1 MKSMRSIEIME
12 QNGKTRSKRSAII
25 IMGLALFATQFGA
38 GNLIFPPF
46 LGRDTGS
53 SWFVGFIGFF
63 LMDVGLA
70 VAAIIATVSNKKG
83 GVDGVMGKIGRIP
96 GKAMV
101 TAIIICLG
109 PLIAIPRTA
118 ATTYEMGIKLL
129 IPGLPQWAFGAIFY
143 GIALLL
149 VIRPTKVVDI
159 IGNYLTPILLAVM
172 VLLIVIGI
180 VNPIDEAAILA
191 NASPMHDGIVNGYQT
206 LDGIGGVPQTLMMI
220 TAACAYGYTTK
231 DEIRQ
236 TVSGSAVISGTLLA
250 LVYGGLTYLGSTVSG
265 IAEFKN
271 LEQAPLLMAITNR
284 LLGNYGVIALTI
296 IVLMA
301 CLTTAIGLSAVVGD
315 YFKDLTNGK
324 MQYKYTVVAVIVFS
338 YILSNF
344 GLSNIIALAGPILS
358 ILYPPL
364 IVLVV
369 MTLLE
374 KVVKN
379 EMSACVGAYVSLLAS
394 LAGTLP
400 MGALSDMAAKLPF
413 AADGLGW
420 FVPAVIGCVV
430 GAFIPKPQGKK
441 AENLKANANLD

>member
-1 MKSMRSIEIME
+1 ME

-83 GVDGVMGKIGRIP
+83 GVDGVMGKMGRIP

-118 ATTYEMGIKLL
+118 ATTYEMGVKLL

-180 VNPIDEAAILA
+180 VNPIDETAILA
-191 NASPMHDGIVNGYQT
+191 NASPMHDGFVNGYQT

-250 LVYGGLTYLGSTVSG
+250 LVYGGLTYLGSTISG
-265 IAEFKN
+265 IAEYKN
-271 LEQAPLLMAITNR
+271 LEQAPLLMAITNK
-284 LLGNYGVIALTI
+284 LLGSYGVIALTI

-301 CLTTAIGLSAVVGD
+301 CLTTAIGLSSV
-315 YFKDLTNGK
+315 
-324 MQYKYTVVAVIVFS
+324 
-338 YILSNF
+338 
-344 GLSNIIALAGPILS
+344 
-358 ILYPPL
+358 
-364 IVLVV
+364 
-369 MTLLE
+369 E
-374 KVVKN
+374 
-379 EMSACVGAYVSLLAS
+379 
-394 LAGTLP
+394 
-400 MGALSDMAAKLPF
+400 
-413 AADGLGW
+413 
-420 FVPAVIGCVV
+420 IGRAHV
-430 GAFIPKPQGKK
+430 
-441 AENLKANANLD
+441 

>member
-1 MKSMRSIEIME
+1 ME

-25 IMGLALFATQFGA
+25 VMGLALFAMQFGA

-53 SWFVGFIGFF
+53 SWFIGFIGFF

-70 VAAIIATVSNKKG
+70 VAAILATVSNKEG
-83 GVDGVMGKIGRIP
+83 TVDGVMGKIGRIP

-109 PLIAIPRTA
+109 PLVAIPRTA
-118 ATTYEMGIKLL
+118 ATTYEMGVKVLL
-129 IPGLPQWAFGAIFY
+129 PGLPQWAFGAIFY
-143 GIALLL
+143 GIALIL

-172 VLLIVIGI
+172 VLLIIIGI
-180 VNPIDEAAILA
+180 VNPIDEAAILSSA
-191 NASPMHDGIVNGYQT
+191 EPMHDGIVNGYQT
-206 LDGIGGVPQTLMMI
+206 LDGIGGVPQTLTMI
-220 TAACAYGYTTK
+220 TAATAYGYTSK
-231 DEIRQ
+231 QEIKE
-236 TVSGSAVISGTLLA
+236 TVGGSALISGALLA
-250 LVYGGLTYLGSTVSG
+250 LVYGGLTYLGATVSG
-265 IAEFKN
+265 IAEYKN

-284 LLGNYGVIALTI
+284 LLGNYGVIALTV

-315 YFKDLTNGK
+315 YFKTLSNGK
-324 MQYKYTVVAVIVFS
+324 LKYQNTVVAVIILS

-358 ILYPPL
+358 VLYPPL

-374 KVVKN
+374 KVIKN
-379 EMSACVGAYVSLLAS
+379 DMSACVGAYVALLVS
-394 LAGTLP
+394 LAGVLP
-400 MGALSDMAAKLPF
+400 LGPISDIVAKLPF

-420 FVPAVIGCVV
+420 IVPAIVGCVIGV
-430 GAFIPKPQGKK
+430 FIPKPQKK
-441 AENLKANANLD
+441 EVENLKTDLSLD

>member
-1 MKSMRSIEIME
+1 
-12 QNGKTRSKRSAII
+12 
-25 IMGLALFATQFGA
+25 
-38 GNLIFPPF
+38 
-46 LGRDTGS
+46 
-53 SWFVGFIGFF
+53 
-63 LMDVGLA
+63 
-70 VAAIIATVSNKKG
+70 
-83 GVDGVMGKIGRIP
+83 
-96 GKAMV
+96 
-101 TAIIICLG
+101 
-109 PLIAIPRTA
+109 
-118 ATTYEMGIKLL
+118 
-129 IPGLPQWAFGAIFY
+129 
-143 GIALLL
+143 
-149 VIRPTKVVDI
+149 
-159 IGNYLTPILLAVM
+159 
-172 VLLIVIGI
+172 
-180 VNPIDEAAILA
+180 
-191 NASPMHDGIVNGYQT
+191 
-206 LDGIGGVPQTLMMI
+206 MMI

-324 MQYKYTVVAVIVFS
+324 MQYKYTVIAVIVFS

-441 AENLKANANLD
+441 SENLKADVNLD